1 MIVERSQV
9 TPAVIHVDT
18 SFLVDVLRESSRGT
32 RGPAT
37 AALND
42 IEEEAVRM
50 GVHVVCELLAG
61 AELSQTP
68 SVERQRV
75 ARLCASLE
83 VVYPDEQFPKVYARV
98 LASLKRA
105 GRQIATMDLLI
116 ATAALVD
123 EAVLLTRNVK
133 DFRRVPGLEVRGY

>member
-1 MIVERSQV
+1 
-9 TPAVIHVDT
+9 VIHVDT
-18 SFLVDVLRESSRGT
+18 SFLVDVLRESTRGI

-37 AALND
+37 VALDD
-42 IEEEAVRM
+42 IEGEAVRM

-123 EAVLLTRNVK
+123 EAMLLTRNVK
-133 DFRRVPGLEVRGY
+133 DFQRVPGLEVRGY